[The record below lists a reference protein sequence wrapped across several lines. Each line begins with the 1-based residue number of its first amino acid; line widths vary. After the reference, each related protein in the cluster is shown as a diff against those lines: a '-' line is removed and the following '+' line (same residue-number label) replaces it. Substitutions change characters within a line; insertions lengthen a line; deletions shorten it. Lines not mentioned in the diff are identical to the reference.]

1 MTLLKHEL
9 RRGRLSMLIWAA
21 GLSFMLGICILI
33 YPEMAGQMEE
43 MNAMFADMGNFTAA
57 FGMDQLNF
65 GEFKGYFGIECGNTL
80 GMGGAIFAALLGI
93 SAISKEEKDHTAEF
107 LLTHPISRTG
117 VFCEKFLAIVIQI
130 ISLNGIVI
138 VMTLSTTWII
148 GESLPFKETFY
159 LFLTF
164 TLLQLEIAGITF
176 GISAFLKGNGIGIGL
191 GYGLGM
197 YLINLIANL
206 VEEAKFIKYITPFA
220 YADSASIYSKGFP
233 EIKYILSGVVL
244 TIAVLIIA
252 ECHYK
257 KKDIQ

>member
-1 MTLLKHEL
+1 MTLLNHEL

-80 GMGGAIFAALLGI
+80 GIGGAIFAALLGI

-107 LLTHPISRTG
+107 LLTHPISRTR
-117 VFCEKFLAIVIQI
+117 VFAEKLLAIIILI
-130 ISLNGIVI
+130 ISLNCIVI
-138 VMTLSTTWII
+138 VITLSTTWMI
-148 GESLPFKETFY
+148 GETLPLKETLY

-164 TLLQLEIAGITF
+164 TLLQIEIAGITF
-176 GISAFLKGNGIGIGL
+176 GLSAYLKGNGIGIGL

-206 VEEAKFIKYITPFA
+206 VEQAKFIKYITPFA
-220 YADSASIYSKGFP
+220 YADSATIYSNGSP

-244 TIAVLIIA
+244 TTVVLTTA
-252 ECHYK
+252 GWHYK